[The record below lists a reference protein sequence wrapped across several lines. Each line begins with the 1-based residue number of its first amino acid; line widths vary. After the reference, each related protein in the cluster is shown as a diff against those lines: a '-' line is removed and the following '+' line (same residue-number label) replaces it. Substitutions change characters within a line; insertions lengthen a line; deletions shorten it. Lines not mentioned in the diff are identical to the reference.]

1 MAPGRNRSFAL
12 TNVCVNPLLIPL
24 LEGRAGRRLGRQL
37 TVVEYVGRRSGRPH
51 RFVAQYVRHGR
62 TVRIRVG
69 TADRKTW
76 WRNFAAEFPLRL
88 HLAGDRYEATAHV
101 VREGNDVT
109 VIAELEDPSR

>member
-1 MAPGRNRSFAL
+1 MSPGRQRSFAL
-12 TNVCVNPLLIPL
+12 LNVCVNPLLISL
-24 LEGRAGRRLGRQL
+24 LEGRAGRRLGRRL

-51 RFVAQYVRHGR
+51 RLVAQYVRHGR

-76 WRNFAAEFPLRL
+76 WRNFSADHPLRL

-101 VREGNDVT
+101 VREDKDVT
-109 VIAELEDPSR
+109 VIAELENPSR